1 MDTYTNNLAFLK
13 SNNLAAELQDFLTD
27 IEGLIAEATTMT
39 AEELTE
45 AKAKLNERIDSI
57 KHSFDDIGNGISHKL
72 RRNVAMT
79 NRYVHQQPWKAVGA
93 SALAGFVVG
102 YVFLRPCKI

>member
-13 SNNLAAELQDFLTD
+13 SNNLATELQDFVTD
-27 IEGLIAEATTMT
+27 IESLIAEATTMT
-39 AEELTE
+39 GEELTE

-57 KHSFDDIGNGISHKL
+57 KHSFDDIGGSISHRV
-72 RRNVAMT
+72 RRNAAMT

-102 YVFLRPCKI
+102 YVFLRRC

>member
-39 AEELTE
+39 EEELAE
-45 AKAKLNERIDSI
+45 AKTKLNDRIDSI
-57 KHSFDDIGNGISHKL
+57 KHSFDDIGNSINHKI

-79 NRYVHQQPWKAVGA
+79 NRYVHQQPWKAVGV
-93 SALAGFVVG
+93 SVLAGAVVG
-102 YVFLRPCKI
+102 FLFSRRC

>member
-13 SNNLAAELQDFLTD
+13 SNNLAVELQDFLTD
-27 IEGLIAEATTMT
+27 VEGLIAETTT
-39 AEELTE
+39 LTGEELTE

-57 KHSFDDIGNGISHKL
+57 KHSFDDIGNSINHKI

-79 NRYVHQQPWKAVGA
+79 NRYVHQQPWKAVA
-93 SALAGFVVG
+93 VSALAGVVIG
-102 YVFLRPCKI
+102 VLFSRRC